1 MTLGP
6 VKEIRIMNFDE
17 QINRKN
23 TNCAKWDRQGGDY
36 IPLWV
41 ADMDFAV
48 AEPIME
54 ALRKRLEHPV
64 FGYTGPGESLYQ
76 AVIDY
81 YASHYHCEV
90 KKEWI
95 VFIHGVNQG
104 NCIAAEALGGS
115 ILVTTPMY
123 PHINQKL
130 PLEAGKPILR
140 VPLKKQGESFTFDFD
155 ALEQAVTDKVT
166 TFVLCNPHNPVGRVY
181 TRQELK
187 ELFAFAKRYN
197 ITVVADEIHS
207 DLIFEG
213 EHIPAFTL
221 GDEEAQRVVVHHSAS
236 KTYNIPGLP
245 LAFAIIPNREL
256 RKWYEKAALKKTSP
270 FGVLELTAL
279 EAALTKGESWRQEL
293 IAYLRGNRDYLKER
307 IDGIPGLHM
316 YPCNATYLAWVNAGG
331 AGIENPREFFL
342 KNAGV
347 HFNDGEPFSA
357 KGFFRVNFGC
367 PRANLAEAFD
377 RVERALRFH
386 PTSADLAEWK
396 R

>member
-1 MTLGP
+1 
-6 VKEIRIMNFDE
+6 MNFDE

-23 TNCAKWDRQGGDY
+23 TNCSKWDRQGGDY
-36 IPLWV
+36 LPLWV
-41 ADMDFAV
+41 ADMDFAA
-48 AEPIME
+48 AEPIMK

-64 FGYTGPGESLYQ
+64 FGYTSPGESLYQ

-81 YASHYHCEV
+81 YETRYHYSV

-115 ILVTTPMY
+115 ILLSTPMY

-130 PLEAGKPILR
+130 PLEARKPVLR
-140 VPLKKQGESFTFDFD
+140 VPLKKQGESFAFDFD
-155 ALEQAVTDKVT
+155 ALEQAVTDEVT

-181 TRQELK
+181 TREELK
-187 ELFAFAKRYN
+187 ELFAFAKRHN

-221 GDEEAQRVVVHHSAS
+221 GEEESQRVIVHHSAS

-245 LAFAIIPNREL
+245 AAFAVIPNQQLRE
-256 RKWYEKAALKKTSP
+256 KYQAAALTKTSP
-270 FGVLELTAL
+270 FGVLELVAL
-279 EAALTKGESWRQEL
+279 EAALREGEPWRREL
-293 IAYLRGNRDYLKER
+293 MAYLRGNRDYLMER
-307 IDGIPGLHM
+307 INSIPGLHM
-316 YPCNATYLAWVNAGG
+316 YPCEATYLAWVDARET
-331 AGIENPREFFL
+331 GIEEPREFFL
-342 KNAGV
+342 KHAGV

-367 PRANLAEAFD
+367 PRANLVEAFD
-377 RVERALRFH
+377 RVEQALVR
-386 PTSADLAEWK
+386 EQK
-396 R
+396 